1 MPRITLKKCLAAAA
15 AATVLAVPPAFA
27 KPVDTDA
34 VRTSSLAGT
43 VTPSQDLRGERAKD
57 PVATASSA
65 AEVRALRDVQRSESS
80 FALDPWPTPGARA
93 IHPYAPAAATSASSG
108 DDGPEAWLIVALA
121 IAAVGAAAGAA
132 GIAHRRAATV

>member
-1 MPRITLKKCLAAAA
+1 MPRITLKKCLAAAV

-27 KPVDTDA
+27 KPVDTDT

-43 VTPSQDLRGERAKD
+43 VSPSQDLRGERAKD
-57 PVATASSA
+57 PVATTASA
-65 AEVRALRDVQRSESS
+65 AEVRALRDVQRSERS

-93 IHPYAPAAATSASSG
+93 IHPYAPAATTSASSG
-108 DDGPEAWLIVALA
+108 DGPEAWLIVALA